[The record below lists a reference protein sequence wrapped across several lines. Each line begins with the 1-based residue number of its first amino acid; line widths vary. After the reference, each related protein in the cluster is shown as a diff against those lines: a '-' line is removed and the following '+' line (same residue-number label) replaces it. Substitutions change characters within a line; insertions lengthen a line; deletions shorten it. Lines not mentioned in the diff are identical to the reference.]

1 MPYDRF
7 LHSDNEPANTETLR
21 QFWDGALDRLGAVV
35 ETDEQLG
42 QSGSLRC
49 QWFLR
54 SNRNETTIVVSHAD
68 EIPTYPEK
76 NMSLHRETAALSR
89 LAAYNKG
96 SVEHLFALID
106 LCLLIERHN
115 NWILARENR

>member
-1 MPYDRF
+1 MSCDRCLF
-7 LHSDNEPANTETLR
+7 PDAEPVDVETLHH
-21 QFWDGALDRLGAVV
+21 FWDSALDWLKAVV

-42 QSGSLRC
+42 QSGSLPC

-76 NMSLHRETAALSR
+76 NVSLHRKTAALSR
-89 LAAYNKG
+89 LATYNKG

-115 NWILARENR
+115 NWILAQENR

>member
-1 MPYDRF
+1 MG
-7 LHSDNEPANTETLR
+7 DNSCRVTDACFPDAEPVDAETLHY
-21 QFWDGALDRLGAVV
+21 FWDSALDRLKAVV
-35 ETDEQLG
+35 E
-42 QSGSLRC
+42 GSPLC
-49 QWFLR
+49 QWFQR

-76 NMSLHRETAALSR
+76 NVSLHRETAALSR
-89 LAAYNKG
+89 LATYNKG

>member
-1 MPYDRF
+1 MDV
-7 LHSDNEPANTETLR
+7 ETLHH
-21 QFWDGALDRLGAVV
+21 FWDSALDRLKAVV

-42 QSGSLRC
+42 QSGSLLC
-49 QWFLR
+49 QWFQR

-76 NMSLHRETAALSR
+76 NMSLHRETATLSR
-89 LAAYNKG
+89 LATYNKG
-96 SVEHLFALID
+96 SVEHLFALIE

-115 NWILARENR
+115 NWILAPENR